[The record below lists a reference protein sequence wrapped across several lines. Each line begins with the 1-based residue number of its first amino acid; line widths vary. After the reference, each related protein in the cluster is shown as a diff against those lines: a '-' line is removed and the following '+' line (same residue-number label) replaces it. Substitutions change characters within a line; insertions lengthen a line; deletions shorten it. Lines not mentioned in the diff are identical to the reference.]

1 MEDVIVTSS
10 GRYHGGIVF
19 LSHPEAPLDQASRI
33 VSGTLEDYGHPV
45 ERQSVQGGQTARVM
59 TSQYIVQ
66 LNLGIYIDPRG
77 EEMESIFFTPEDP
90 QRIEIEI
97 TPVNAGQEDRDI
109 TELMMVVLL
118 YRMVDA
124 FDVEHIEWM
133 DPGTKLEVK
142 DFLGAFAN
150 VSPRRIKGRQE
161 VLDQHG
167 QRFAPVEETAPD
179 LMEHYDTIMGQTPH
193 GGEFG
198 LIELSEEESLA
209 LAFREGPHPNE
220 LPPEQQEAQNDIR
233 RLATWGMTGMLCFLS
248 APVAASMA
256 AVNLAKGEDFRLNT
270 HVLSLTG
277 LLVVLQSSGAL
288 ASVVNSIPM

>member
-1 MEDVIVTSS
+1 MTQS

-19 LSHPEAPLDQASRI
+19 LGNPEAPLDQASRI
-33 VSGTLEDYGHPV
+33 VSGTLEDYGHQV
-45 ERQSVQGGQTARVM
+45 ERQSVQGGQTARILS
-59 TSQYIVQ
+59 SQYMVQ
-66 LNLGIYIDPRG
+66 VTLGEYTDPRG
-77 EEMESIFFTPEDP
+77 EELESLFMFDEDP
-90 QRIEIEI
+90 QRIAIEI
-97 TPVNAGQEDRDI
+97 TPVDPGQEDRDI

-118 YRMVDA
+118 YRLVDA
-124 FDVEHIEWM
+124 LDVEHVEWM

-167 QRFAPVEETAPD
+167 QRFAPIEDTAPD
-179 LMEHYDTIMGQTPH
+179 LMHHYDAIMGQPAH
-193 GGEFG
+193 GNEFG
-198 LIELSEEESLA
+198 LIDLSDEEALA

-220 LPPEQQEAQNDIR
+220 LSPEQQEAANDIR

-256 AVNLAKGEDFRLNT
+256 AVNLARGEDFRLNT
-270 HVLSLTG
+270 NVLSLTG
-277 LLVVLQSSGAL
+277 FLVVLQSSGAL
-288 ASVVNSIPM
+288 ASVVSILP

>member
-1 MEDVIVTSS
+1 MTSS